1 MLQRENANKELKQ
14 KQREEENI
22 DNEGVKELLLLEQN
36 LRTSQF
42 KSTQELLRT
51 AWDEQIVKKKF
62 A

>member
-1 MLQRENANKELKQ
+1 MLQRENAYKELKQ
-14 KQREEENI
+14 KQREEEII

-42 KSTQELLRT
+42 KSTQELWRT